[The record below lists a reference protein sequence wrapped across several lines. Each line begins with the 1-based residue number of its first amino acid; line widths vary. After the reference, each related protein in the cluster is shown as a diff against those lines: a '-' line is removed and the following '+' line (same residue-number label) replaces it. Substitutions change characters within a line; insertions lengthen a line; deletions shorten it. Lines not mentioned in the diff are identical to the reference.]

1 MTTSM
6 KYATT
11 LDEQV
16 EKLKNR
22 GLVINDEGK
31 AKEVLLDIGYYRFG
45 AYLFPFEKKYPS
57 KKNRDHIYK
66 DGTNFLEALDLY
78 YFDCDL
84 RRLLMKY
91 LTRIEVNIR
100 TYITYHVSNLYK
112 TKPCWFISHSV
123 MKPSYV
129 NSFYTTVYGTKAFQD
144 NPTIIEHHKKYPMDR
159 YAPAWKTVELMT
171 IGNIQALYNNLKK
184 PDVQAD
190 IPFITALLKSVSSKA
205 ILRPSVKQ
213 ETCALMAMCYSIQN
227 CLRDYHMDQPAT
239 CRNRITLTS

>member
-1 MTTSM
+1 M

-16 EKLKNR
+16 DKLKNR
-22 GLVINDEGK
+22 GLVINDEEK

-57 KKNRDHIYK
+57 KKNRDHLYK
-66 DGTNFLEALDLY
+66 DGTDFYDALDLY

-129 NSFYTTVYGTKAFQD
+129 NSFYATVYSTKAFQD

-159 YAPAWKTVELMT
+159 YAPAWIRCKTLCLEYKAMT
-171 IGNIQALYNNLKK
+171 LSKSSCQKCLCVLHISC
-184 PDVQAD
+184 V
-190 IPFITALLKSVSSKA
+190 IPRVLHPSSRK
-205 ILRPSVKQ
+205 
-213 ETCALMAMCYSIQN
+213 
-227 CLRDYHMDQPAT
+227 D
-239 CRNRITLTS
+239 RISLP